1 MAIAAC
7 ACRSI
12 MSPVV
17 RIGRHFAHTRPCTS
31 RDQGS
36 PLRPTE
42 RRSRPIP
49 ETTDQFDGQLSKSCQ
64 SFTRRIFRF
73 VRSAT
78 RSPACACA
86 GDDTEEGCAVA
97 VRCLAREASS
107 SSSRR
112 RPGPIT
118 TEDDCCATLGP
129 RLSSPTQSCGYGSR
143 PSPGRHVEGAVCWHI
158 LRCHRPARPGDSVCR
173 GLSIQ
178 AQASLEYW
186 IPACAH
192 SRVMTPRRLTS

>member
-49 ETTDQFDGQLSKSCQ
+49 EATDQFDGQLSKSCQ
-64 SFTRRIFRF
+64 TFTRRIFRF

-97 VRCLAREASS
+97 VRCLAREASLS
-107 SSSRR
+107 ASRR
-112 RPGPIT
+112 R
-118 TEDDCCATLGP
+118 
-129 RLSSPTQSCGYGSR
+129 
-143 PSPGRHVEGAVCWHI
+143 PGRHVEGAVCWHI
-158 LRCHRPARPGDSVCR
+158 LRRHRPARPGDSVCR

-186 IPACAH
+186 IPRMRAFAGDDTAPFDILNCD
-192 SRVMTPRRLTS
+192 SSSSTSLRKQGPITTDVYRFTTLE